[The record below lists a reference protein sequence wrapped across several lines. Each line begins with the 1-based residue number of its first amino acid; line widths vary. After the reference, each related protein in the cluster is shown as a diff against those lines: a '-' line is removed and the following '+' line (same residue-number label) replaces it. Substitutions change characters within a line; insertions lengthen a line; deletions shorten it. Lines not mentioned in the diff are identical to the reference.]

1 MRYRIFGDKLPG
13 LTLQLDAGE
22 SIYTQSGGMSWMSDN
37 FQMDTNVRGGLMKG
51 LGRMLTGESLFM
63 ATYTA
68 RSSGAEI
75 TLTSAMPG
83 EIRPLQLDGQKKY
96 IAQKSSFLCAQQ
108 GVVLSTFVNK
118 LKTGLFGGE
127 GFLMQRLSGEGMVFL
142 ELDGSIVELDL
153 QPGQRIKVDT
163 GNIAFFESDVKYDVE
178 TVKGFTNI
186 FFGGEGLFLS
196 VLEGPGKVWLQSLN
210 TASFAAR
217 IMGFI
222 PIRAVKL

>member
-22 SIYTQSGGMSWMSDN
+22 SIYTQSGGMSWMPDN

-68 RSSGAEI
+68 KSAGAEI

-83 EIRPLQLDGQKKY
+83 EIRALQLDGRKQY

-142 ELDGSIVELDL
+142 ELDGSIVEIDL
-153 QPGQRIKVDT
+153 QPGQRLKVDT

-217 IMGFI
+217 IMGFL
-222 PIRAVKL
+222 PNKSG

>member
-1 MRYRIFGDKLPG
+1 MRYKIFGDKLPG
-13 LTLQLDAGE
+13 VTLQLDAGE
-22 SIYTQSGGMSWMSDN
+22 SIFTQSGGMSWMTDN
-37 FQMDTNVRGGLMKG
+37 FQMETNVRGGLMKG

-68 RSSGAEI
+68 RASSAEI
-75 TLTSAMPG
+75 TLTSSMPG
-83 EIRPLQLDGQKKY
+83 EIRALHLDGNQQY
-96 IAQKSSFLCAQQ
+96 IAQKSAFLCAQPT
-108 GVVLSTFVNK
+108 VELSTFVNK

-127 GFLMQRLSGEGMVFL
+127 GFLMQRLSGQGMVFL
-142 ELDGSIVELDL
+142 ELDGSIVEIDL

-163 GNIAFFESDVKYDVE
+163 GNIAFFESQVKYDVE

-186 FFGGEGLFLS
+186 LFGGEGLFLS

-217 IMGFI
+217 LMGFM
-222 PIRAVKL
+222 PHKSG

>member
-1 MRYRIFGDKLPG
+1 MRYRVFGDKLPG

-68 RSSGAEI
+68 QTAGAEI

-83 EIRPLQLDGQKKY
+83 EIRALQLDGRKQY
-96 IAQKSSFLCAQQ
+96 IAQKSSFLCAQPT
-108 GVVLSTFVNK
+108 VVLSTFVNK

-142 ELDGSIVELDL
+142 ELDGSIVEIDL

-178 TVKGFTNI
+178 TVRGFTNI
-186 FFGGEGLFLS
+186 LFGGEGLFIS

-217 IMGFI
+217 IMGFM
-222 PIRAVKL
+222 PHKSG

>member
-1 MRYRIFGDKLPG
+1 MMRYRIFGEKLPG
-13 LTLQLDAGE
+13 LTLRLDAGE

-68 RSSGAEI
+68 NTNNAEI

-83 EIRPLQLDGQKKY
+83 EIRALQLDGRKQY

-108 GVVLSTFVNK
+108 GVTLSTFVNK

-142 ELDGSIVELDL
+142 ELDGSIVEIDL
-153 QPGQRIKVDT
+153 QPGQRLKVDT
-163 GNIAFFESDVKYDVE
+163 GNIAFFESDVKYDVV
-178 TVKGFTNI
+178 TVKGFSNI
-186 FFGGEGLFLS
+186 LFGGEGLFLS

-217 IMGFI
+217 IMGFM
-222 PIRAVKL
+222 PNKSG

>member
-68 RSSGAEI
+68 KSAEAEI

-83 EIRPLQLDGQKKY
+83 EIRALQLDGRKQY

-142 ELDGSIVELDL
+142 ELDGSIVEIDL
-153 QPGQRIKVDT
+153 QPGQRLKVDT

-217 IMGFI
+217 IMGFL
-222 PIRAVKL
+222 PNKSG

>member
-68 RSSGAEI
+68 KSAGAEI

-83 EIRPLQLDGQKKY
+83 EIRALQLDGRKQY

-142 ELDGSIVELDL
+142 ELDGSIVEIDL
-153 QPGQRIKVDT
+153 QPGQRLKVDT

-217 IMGFI
+217 IMGFL
-222 PIRAVKL
+222 PNKSG

>member
-1 MRYRIFGDKLPG
+1 MKYKIFGDKLPG

-22 SIYTQSGGMSWMSDN
+22 SIYTQSGGMSWMTDN

-68 RSSGAEI
+68 QADAAEI
-75 TLTSAMPG
+75 TLTSSMPG
-83 EIRPLQLDGQKKY
+83 EIRALTLDGSKQY
-96 IAQKSSFLCAQQ
+96 IAQKSAFLCAKP
-108 GVVLSTFVNK
+108 GVELSTYVTK

-127 GFLMQRLSGEGMVFL
+127 GFLMQRLSGQGMVFL
-142 ELDGSIVELDL
+142 ELDGSIVEIDL
-153 QPGQRIKVDT
+153 QPGQRIKIDT
-163 GNIAFFESDVKYDVE
+163 GNIAFFEANVKYDVV

-186 FFGGEGLFLS
+186 LFGGEGLFLS
-196 VLEGPGKVWLQSLN
+196 VLEGPGKIWLQSLN

-217 IMGFI
+217 IMGFL
-222 PIRAVKL
+222 PSKGG

>member
-68 RSSGAEI
+68 NTSNAEI

-83 EIRPLQLDGQKKY
+83 EIRALQLDGQKQY
-96 IAQKSSFLCAQQ
+96 IAQKSSFLCAQPT
-108 GVVLSTFVNK
+108 VVLSTFVNK

-142 ELDGSIVELDL
+142 ELDGSIVEIDL

-178 TVKGFTNI
+178 TVRGFTNI
-186 FFGGEGLFLS
+186 LFGGEGLFIS

-217 IMGFI
+217 IMGFM
-222 PIRAVKL
+222 PHKSG

>member
-1 MRYRIFGDKLPG
+1 
-13 LTLQLDAGE
+13 
-22 SIYTQSGGMSWMSDN
+22 
-37 FQMDTNVRGGLMKG
+37 LMKG

-68 RSSGAEI
+68 RQAGAEI

-83 EIRPLQLDGQKKY
+83 EIRALQLDGQKQY
-96 IAQKSSFLCAQQ
+96 IAQKSSFLCAQP

-142 ELDGSIVELDL
+142 ELDGSIVEIDL

-163 GNIAFFESDVKYDVE
+163 GNIAFFEAEVKYDVE

-217 IMGFI
+217 IMGFM
-222 PIRAVKL
+222 PHKSG

>member
-1 MRYRIFGDKLPG
+1 MRYRIFGEKLPG

-22 SIYTQSGGMSWMSDN
+22 TIYTQSGGMSWMSDN
-37 FQMDTNVRGGLMKG
+37 FQMETNVRGGLMKG

-63 ATYTA
+63 ATYTSKEA
-68 RSSGAEI
+68 GAEI

-83 EIRPLQLDGQKKY
+83 EIHALQLDGRKQY
-96 IAQKSSFLCAQQ
+96 IAQKSAFLCAQPS
-108 GVVLSTFVNK
+108 VVLSTFVNK
-118 LKTGLFGGE
+118 LKTGFFGGE
-127 GFLMQRLSGEGMVFL
+127 GFIMQRLSGEGIVFL
-142 ELDGSIVELDL
+142 ELDGSIVEIDL

-186 FFGGEGLFLS
+186 LFGGEGLFLS

-217 IMGFI
+217 IMGFM
-222 PIRAVKL
+222 PHKSG

>member
-1 MRYRIFGDKLPG
+1 MKYKIFGDKLPG

-22 SIYTQSGGMSWMSDN
+22 SIYTQSGGMSWMTDN

-68 RSSGAEI
+68 QADAAEI
-75 TLTSAMPG
+75 TLTSSMPG
-83 EIRPLQLDGQKKY
+83 EIRALTLDGSKQY
-96 IAQKSSFLCAQQ
+96 IAQKSAFLCAQP
-108 GVVLSTFVNK
+108 GVELSTYVTK

-127 GFLMQRLSGEGMVFL
+127 GFLMQRLSGQGMVFL
-142 ELDGSIVELDL
+142 ELDGSIVEIDL
-153 QPGQRIKVDT
+153 QPGQRIKIDT
-163 GNIAFFESDVKYDVE
+163 GNIAFFEANVKYDVV

-186 FFGGEGLFLS
+186 LFGGEGLFLS
-196 VLEGPGKVWLQSLN
+196 VLEGPGKIWLQSLN

-217 IMGFI
+217 IMGFL
-222 PIRAVKL
+222 PSKGG

>member
-1 MRYRIFGDKLPG
+1 MKYKIFGDKLPG

-22 SIYTQSGGMSWMSDN
+22 SIYTQSGGMSWMTDN

-68 RSSGAEI
+68 QADAAEI
-75 TLTSAMPG
+75 TLTSSMPG
-83 EIRPLQLDGQKKY
+83 EIRALTLDGSKQY
-96 IAQKSSFLCAQQ
+96 IAQKSAFLCAQP
-108 GVVLSTFVNK
+108 GVELSTYVTK

-127 GFLMQRLSGEGMVFL
+127 GFLMQRLSGQGMVFL
-142 ELDGSIVELDL
+142 ELDGSIVEIDL
-153 QPGQRIKVDT
+153 QPGQRIKIDT
-163 GNIAFFESDVKYDVE
+163 GNIAFFEANVKYDVV

-186 FFGGEGLFLS
+186 LFGGEGLFLS

-217 IMGFI
+217 IMGFL
-222 PIRAVKL
+222 PSKGG

>member
-22 SIYTQSGGMSWMSDN
+22 SIYTQSGGMSWMTND

-68 RSSGAEI
+68 QTNGAEI

-83 EIRPLQLDGQKKY
+83 EIRALQLDGQKQY

-127 GFLMQRLSGEGMVFL
+127 GFLMQRLSGDGMVFL
-142 ELDGSIVELDL
+142 ELDGSIVEIELK
-153 QPGQRIKVDT
+153 PGERLKVDT

-196 VLEGPGKVWLQSLN
+196 ILEGPGKVWLQSLN

-217 IMGFI
+217 LMGFM
-222 PIRAVKL
+222 PHKGG

>member
-1 MRYRIFGDKLPG
+1 MKYKIFGDKLPG

-22 SIYTQSGGMSWMSDN
+22 SIYTQSGGMSWMTDN
-37 FQMDTNVRGGLMKG
+37 FKMDTNVRGGLMKG

-68 RSSGAEI
+68 QADAAEI

-83 EIRPLQLDGQKKY
+83 EIRALTLDGSKQY
-96 IAQKSSFLCAQQ
+96 IAQKSAFLCAQP
-108 GVVLSTFVNK
+108 GVELSTYVTK

-127 GFLMQRLSGEGMVFL
+127 GFLMQRLSGQGMVFL
-142 ELDGSIVELDL
+142 ELDGSIVEIDL
-153 QPGQRIKVDT
+153 QPGQRLKIDT
-163 GNIAFFESDVKYDVE
+163 GNIAFFESNVKYDVV

-186 FFGGEGLFLS
+186 LFGGEGLFLS

-217 IMGFI
+217 IMSFLPHKGG
-222 PIRAVKL
+222 